1 MLTGGSAGGY
11 TTLAALAFK
20 KTFLAGASLYGV
32 ADLKLLREET
42 HKFESRY
49 MDNLVGGVKE
59 FFERSPINF
68 VDQFSCPIILFQGL
82 KDKVLEACLLYQ
94 VGLKGES
101 LGLHTGAS
109 TLWVSGSPK
118 SQPLTWYRTN
128 FDAPSGDNP
137 IAIAFTGMGKGEAWV
152 NGQSIRRYWTTHI
165 APTTG
170 CQECSYKGSSSPTKC
185 LKNCGEPSQKL
196 YHVPRSWLKS
206 SGNIL
211 VLSEEKGGDPTQI
224 AFATQELESV
234 CSQVSESHPLP
245 MEAWSQDKSK
255 SKPSVSL
262 ECPHPNQ
269 VISSIKFAIKG
280 HVETTVM
287 VNA

>member
-82 KDKVLEACLLYQ
+82 KDK
-94 VGLKGES
+94 
-101 LGLHTGAS
+101 
-109 TLWVSGSPK
+109 
-118 SQPLTWYRTN
+118 TN

-137 IAIAFTGMGKGEAWV
+137 IAIAFTGTGKGEAWV